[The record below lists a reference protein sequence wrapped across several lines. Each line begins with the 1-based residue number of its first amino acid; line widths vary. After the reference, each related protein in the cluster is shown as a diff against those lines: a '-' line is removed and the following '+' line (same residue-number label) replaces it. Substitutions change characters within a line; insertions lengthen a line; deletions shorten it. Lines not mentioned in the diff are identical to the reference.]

1 MRAGTMRKTW
11 LILVIFS
18 FFILFSAPCTATPK
32 AVLVEPVFQFAPIPE
47 GDELIHEFMV
57 KNQGDTPLNITKVAP
72 P

>member
-1 MRAGTMRKTW
+1 MRARTMRKIG
-11 LILVIFS
+11 ILLVVFS
-18 FFILFSAPCTATPK
+18 FLFNVPCTASPK
-32 AVLVEPVFQFAPIPE
+32 AVLVEPVFKFAPIPE